1 MSVYKDKRTGNW
13 CFKFVKNGVQYHRC
27 FSGASQDEVIGYEAR
42 LRSDLLQGKYGLLD
56 NTKDVTLSTL
66 IKEYKEYSE
75 TNYVNSTNFFYV
87 LDIFYKTTGNKT
99 LKQITPNDIEKYKKI
114 RSKTVAN
121 SSINR
126 ELNCISKMFSL
137 AVENKY
143 IQINPC
149 LGVKRL
155 RIDHKP
161 DRFLSVEE
169 EEKLLA
175 CANPTLRLII
185 LVAIYTG
192 MRQGE
197 ILNLKWKDL
206 NFKDKYIKI
215 LKTKNNKVRKI
226 PLAKTLEEEF
236 LKLPKV
242 CDYVFF
248 NPLTRTKY
256 VNIQKVFSQTVK
268 RAKIENITF
277 HQLRHS
283 AATRMVEKGIDLVV
297 VKEILGH
304 ADLSTTQKY
313 SHPVPK
319 RIKDAINELERYSSQ
334 NSRQEDK
341 EN

>member
-27 FSGASQDEVIGYEAR
+27 FKGASQDEVIGYEAR
-42 LRSDLLQGKYGLLD
+42 LRSDLLQGKYEILD
-56 NTKDVTLSTL
+56 NQKDVTLASL
-66 IKEYKEYSE
+66 ISEYKDYCR
-75 TNYVNSTNFFYV
+75 TNYVEASTFYYV
-87 LDIFYKTTGNKT
+87 LDNFYKLTGNKT
-99 LKQITPNDIEKYKKI
+99 LKQIGVNDIEKYKKA
-114 RSKTVAN
+114 RVNKVAN

-126 ELNCISKMFSL
+126 ELNCLSKMFSI

-155 RIDHKP
+155 RIENKP
-161 DRFLSVEE
+161 DRFLSIE
-169 EEKLLA
+169 EEKKLLES
-175 CANPTLRLII
+175 ANPNLRLII
-185 LVAIYTG
+185 LVALYTG

-206 NFKDKYIKI
+206 NLKEKYIKV

-226 PLAKTLEEEF
+226 PLAQTLEEEF
-236 LKLPKV
+236 LKLPKLSE
-242 CDYVFF
+242 YVIC

-256 VNIQKVFSQTVK
+256 NNIHKVFDATVK
-268 RAKIENITF
+268 RAKIEHITF

-313 SHPVPK
+313 SHPVPQ
-319 RIKDAINELERYSSQ
+319 RMLDAINELERYSSPI
-334 NSRQEDK
+334 SRK
-341 EN
+341 EE

>member
-27 FSGASQDEVIGYEAR
+27 FKGATQDEVINYEAR
-42 LRSDLLQGKYGLLD
+42 LRSDLLQGKYEIL
-56 NTKDVTLSTL
+56 NNKKDVTLASL
-66 IKEYKEYSE
+66 ISEYKDYCT
-75 TNYVNSTNFFYV
+75 TNYVDSTNFYYV
-87 LDIFYKTTGNKT
+87 LDNFYKLTGNKI
-99 LKQITPNDIEKYKKI
+99 LKQITVNDIEKYKKI
-114 RSKTVAN
+114 RVNKVAN

-126 ELNCISKMFSL
+126 ELNVLSKMFSI

-155 RIDHKP
+155 RIENKP
-161 DRFLSVEE
+161 DRFLTIEE

-175 CANPTLRLII
+175 AANPNLRRII
-185 LVAIYTG
+185 LVALYTG

-206 NFKDKYIKI
+206 NLKEKYIKV

-236 LKLPKV
+236 LKLPKLSE
-242 CDYVFF
+242 YVIC
-248 NPLTRTKY
+248 NPLTKTRY
-256 VNIQKVFSQTVK
+256 INIHKVFEETVK
-268 RAKIENITF
+268 RAKIEHITF

-313 SHPVPK
+313 SHPVPQ
-319 RIKDAINELERYSSQ
+319 RMLDAINELERYSSPI
-334 NSRQEDK
+334 SRK
-341 EN
+341 EE